1 MHKILLSVLIVCLAT
16 FSLAADKPAVW
27 LEAEGFQELGGW
39 VMDQQSFGQMGSA
52 YIMAHG
58 MGIPVADAAT
68 ECEIPEKGLWNV
80 WVRTRD
86 WTAPW
91 KRGTP
96 AGRFQLIIGGK
107 TLP

>member
-68 ECEIPEKGLWNV
+68 ECEIPEKG
-80 WVRTRD
+80 
-86 WTAPW
+86 
-91 KRGTP
+91 
-96 AGRFQLIIGGK
+96 
-107 TLP
+107 